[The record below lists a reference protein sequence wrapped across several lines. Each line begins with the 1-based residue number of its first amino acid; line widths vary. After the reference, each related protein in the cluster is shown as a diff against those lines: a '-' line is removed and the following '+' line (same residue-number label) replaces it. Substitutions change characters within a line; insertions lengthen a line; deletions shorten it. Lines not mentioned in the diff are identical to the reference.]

1 MPLVNIKVI
10 ENVFTAEEKAALL
23 KGVIQALADVDGDGM
38 RSYTVVVLEEVRT
51 DSYPV
56 SGRLPLTRNVRTAHS
71 APFTV
76 VK

>member
-10 ENVFTAEEKAALL
+10 ENVFTPEEKAALL
-23 KGVIQALADVDGDGM
+23 NGVIDALADLDGDGL

-51 DSYPV
+51 DSYAV
-56 SGRLPLTRNVRTAHS
+56 SGRLPLTRNVPS
-71 APFTV
+71 ARSVPLAV